1 MTARKRRG
9 LILVTAAIGVIAAV
23 FVWPQ
28 SWLLIREDG
37 ELRYVYPA
45 HDGTSFALRWTHSVE
60 RENWI
65 ERFRLDN
72 GHIVLVS
79 TRFKTFGAGVPAHAG
94 KRTTLENGWVV
105 MSDIDRVVDPLA
117 VQAAAAENYSLRYDG
132 VWHTLG
138 RPAEAPILTF
148 AYARAPLY
156 RVLPTL
162 IANRRDSRGT
172 G

>member
-1 MTARKRRG
+1 MARKRRG
-9 LILVTAAIGVIAAV
+9 LILATAVIGGIAAV

-28 SWLLIREDG
+28 SWLLIRHNGD
-37 ELRYVYPA
+37 LRYVYPA
-45 HDGTSFALRWTHSVE
+45 QDGTTFALRWTHSVE

-65 ERFRLDN
+65 ERFRLHN
-72 GHIVLVS
+72 GQIMLIG

-105 MSDIDRVVDPLA
+105 MSGIDRIVDPLA

-132 VWHTLG
+132 AWHALG
-138 RPAEAPILTF
+138 RQAGAPILTF

-162 IANRRDSRGT
+162 IGNWIDTRGT